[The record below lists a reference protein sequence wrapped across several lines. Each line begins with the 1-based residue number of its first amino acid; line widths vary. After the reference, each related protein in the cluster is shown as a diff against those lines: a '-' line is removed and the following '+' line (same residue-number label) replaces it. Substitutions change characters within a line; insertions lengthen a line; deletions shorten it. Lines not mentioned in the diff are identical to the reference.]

1 MLVGIYMP
9 SGSSQR
15 NAPAAVDGLES
26 DFLRRAIRGVL
37 RAKNRTDA
45 RFLWFTEEENKP
57 VDPDIPCECVTRHG
71 TLMNL
76 VRGGHPSLEDA
87 LKKNQVDTLLTRLD
101 MPPPGKNIPKVLFT
115 LDMHFC
121 GDVTRNTNIPPP
133 PLPRKIKQICA
144 EAKGILCPSEYVHK
158 ACASRLEMG
167 LEKAAVARPGIEEVF
182 SRPQDSIIDGPFALF
197 VLNRYTEPSIPM
209 LQAAIK
215 RNPSL
220 FPPSLVVLGEVHP
233 GEPEDWGIPVVR
245 IERCPDNMTASL
257 LQHATMCL
265 YLSKAEGSGMIVLQA
280 MMAGAML
287 VTTKSGANFEV
298 AGTAPFYCESDNPFS
313 LLQSLRRMLDESP
326 KEREKRR
333 QMARTLV
340 LDSTW
345 EKCGNKILSVLRR
358 SLI

>member
-1 MLVGIYMP
+1 MP
-9 SGSSQR
+9 SGSAQR
-15 NAPAAVDGLES
+15 NDPVAVDGLENE
-26 DFLRRAIRGVL
+26 FLRRAVRGVMQS
-37 RAKNRTDA
+37 RTRTDA
-45 RFLWFTEEENKP
+45 RFLWFTEDDN
-57 VDPDIPCECVTRHG
+57 DPASADIPCERISRHG
-71 TLMNL
+71 SLLNL

-115 LDMHFC
+115 LDMYFH

-133 PLPRKIKQICA
+133 ALPRKVKQICA

-167 LEKAAVARPGIEEVF
+167 LEKAAVARPGVENSF
-182 SRPQDSIIDGPFALF
+182 SDPQDSIIDGPFALF
-197 VLNRYTEPSIPM
+197 ILNRYTEPSIPT
-209 LQAAIK
+209 LLAAIK

-220 FPPSLVVLGEVHP
+220 FPPSLVVLGEAHP
-233 GEPEDWGIPVVR
+233 GEPDDWGIPVVR
-245 IERCPDNMTASL
+245 IERCPDNMTAAL

-265 YLSKAEGSGMIVLQA
+265 YLSKAEGSGMVVLQA

-287 VTTKSGANFEV
+287 ITTKSGANFEV
-298 AGTAPFYCESDNPFS
+298 AGTAPFYCEPDNPFS

-358 SLI
+358 SLL